1 MKSIVKYF
9 NSIWQELKKISWPS
23 KSTIISHT
31 VIVLVSSLAAMAV
44 VSAIDYGLSKVV
56 EYFVSL
62 K

>member
-9 NSIWQELKKISWPS
+9 KSIWRELKKISWPS
-23 KSTIISHT
+23 KTTIISHT
-31 VIVLVSSLAAMAV
+31 VIVLVSSLTAMAV

-62 K
+62 E